1 MAVRK
6 GSSTG
11 KEAPAAKN
19 SVGAKL
25 KKPAVTKAK
34 KPAARK
40 APGKADPR
48 FMDRLSEAIRE
59 ELLSS
64 ERGVP
69 KAESASRGRN
79 AAAPTEAQATAPA
92 RGAAK
97 APVGRAA
104 IEAAPAAVEGH
115 AAPAKPAKL
124 AKPVKPAAA
133 KARRA
138 ALLKE
143 LKALLDELDE
153 EGLDFLLEQA
163 QVHRYNM
170 EVERLNEAQE
180 RRRAGRPSASGSGAS
195 RPAPLRVERSEDGQT
210 YHIVSNEHYK
220 MFTAEEMLAL
230 VRIAH
235 ANADPTEGARGLY
248 RWLARERSDALADLG
263 FKGPGSPGL
272 VDLAQLLKSSFAPP
286 PKRG

>member
-6 GSSTG
+6 ESSTG
-11 KEAPAAKN
+11 AKATAA
-19 SVGAKL
+19 
-25 KKPAVTKAK
+25 KKPAGAKSKKPAAGKPK

-48 FMDRLSEAIRE
+48 FMDRLSEAIRD

-64 ERGVP
+64 ERAAP
-69 KAESASRGRN
+69 KAESASRGRR
-79 AAAPTEAQATAPA
+79 AEAPA
-92 RGAAK
+92 ETREAPAARVGA
-97 APVGRAA
+97 RAA
-104 IEAAPAAVEGH
+104 EKAAPAARENQ
-115 AAPAKPAKL
+115 AAPA
-124 AKPVKPAAA
+124 KPAAA

-138 ALLKE
+138 ALLNE

-170 EVERLNEAQE
+170 EVQRLNEAQE
-180 RRRAGRPSASGSGAS
+180 RRRAGRQAAPGAAAPRPS
-195 RPAPLRVERSEDGQT
+195 PLRIERSEDGQT
-210 YHIVSNEHYK
+210 YHLVFEEHYK
-220 MFTAEEMLAL
+220 MFTSEEMLAL

-235 ANADPTEGARGLY
+235 ANADPLEGARGLY

-263 FKGPGSPGL
+263 LKGPSSPGL
-272 VDLAQLLKSSFAPP
+272 AELAELLKRSFAPP
-286 PKRG
+286 TKRG

>member
-6 GSSTG
+6 ESSTG
-11 KEAPAAKN
+11 KKAPTAKN
-19 SVGAKL
+19 PAETRP
-25 KKPAVTKAK
+25 KKPAATKAK

-48 FMDRLSEAIRE
+48 FMDRLSEAIRD

-64 ERGVP
+64 ERGVT
-69 KAESASRGRN
+69 KAESASRGRS
-79 AAAPTEAQATAPA
+79 AAALAEE
-92 RGAAK
+92 
-97 APVGRAA
+97 RAA
-104 IEAAPAAVEGH
+104 AAEAAPAAAE
-115 AAPAKPAKL
+115 AAPPAVQRPADPVKPA
-124 AKPVKPAAA
+124 KPAAA

-138 ALLKE
+138 SLLKE

-153 EGLDFLLEQA
+153 EGLEFLLEQA

-170 EVERLNEAQE
+170 EVRRLNEAQE
-180 RRRAGRPSASGSGAS
+180 RRRAGRPSASGAAAS
-195 RPAPLRVERSEDGQT
+195 RSAPLRVERTEDGQT
-210 YHIVSNEHYK
+210 YHVVSEEHYK

-235 ANADPTEGARGLY
+235 ANADPMEGARGLY

-272 VDLAQLLKSSFAPP
+272 ADLAELLKRSFAPP

>member
-6 GSSTG
+6 ESSTG
-11 KEAPAAKN
+11 KKASTA
-19 SVGAKL
+19 S
-25 KKPAVTKAK
+25 KPAGAIPK
-34 KPAARK
+34 KPAATKAKK

-64 ERGVP
+64 GRGVP
-69 KAESASRGRN
+69 RAEAEIRSRGD
-79 AAAPTEAQATAPA
+79 
-92 RGAAK
+92 
-97 APVGRAA
+97 
-104 IEAAPAAVEGH
+104 AAPAEAPAPAARQ
-115 AAPAKPAKL
+115 AAPA
-124 AKPVKPAAA
+124 KPAAA

-180 RRRAGRPSASGSGAS
+180 RRRGGRPS
-195 RPAPLRVERSEDGQT
+195 PLRVERSEDGQT
-210 YHIVSNEHYK
+210 YHIVSEEHYK
-220 MFTAEEMLAL
+220 MFTSEEMLAL

-235 ANADPTEGARGLY
+235 ANADRAEGARGLY
-248 RWLARERSDALADLG
+248 RWLSRERSDALADLG

-272 VDLAQLLKSSFAPP
+272 ADLAELLRRSFAPP
-286 PKRG
+286 HKRG

>member
-6 GSSTG
+6 ESSTG
-11 KEAPAAKN
+11 AKAPTANKPA
-19 SVGAKL
+19 GARP
-25 KKPAVTKAK
+25 KKPAATKVKRATAAK
-34 KPAARK
+34 PKEASARK

-59 ELLSS
+59 ELLST
-64 ERGVP
+64 ERVAK
-69 KAESASRGRN
+69 KADAANRGRGP
-79 AAAPTEAQATAPA
+79 AAPVEAREVPA
-92 RGAAK
+92 
-97 APVGRAA
+97 GRA
-104 IEAAPAAVEGH
+104 AAPAAVEGPT
-115 AAPAKPAKL
+115 APAKPA
-124 AKPVKPAAA
+124 KPAAA

-138 ALLKE
+138 ALLNE

-170 EVERLNEAQE
+170 EVRRLNEAQE
-180 RRRAGRPSASGSGAS
+180 RRRAGRPSASGAAAP
-195 RPAPLRVERSEDGQT
+195 RPSPLRVERSEDGQT
-210 YHIVSNEHYK
+210 YHIVSEEHYK

-235 ANADPTEGARGLY
+235 ANADPAEGARGLY

-263 FKGPGSPGL
+263 LKGPGSPGL
-272 VDLAQLLKSSFAPP
+272 ADLAELLKRSFAPP